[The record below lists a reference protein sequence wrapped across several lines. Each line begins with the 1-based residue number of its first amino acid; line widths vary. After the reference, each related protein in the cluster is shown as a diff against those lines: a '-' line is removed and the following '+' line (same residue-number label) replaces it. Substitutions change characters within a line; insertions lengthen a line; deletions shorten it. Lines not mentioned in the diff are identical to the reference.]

1 LEISN
6 VGGLR
11 HPETLSDPRLL
22 TDDQMEHNDNRF
34 LQDLHLTSM
43 VLELDPKAKIVQNLK
58 PFRRVKLA
66 KDASDGLKANPL
78 AWIQKQLVQNGCKL

>member
-1 LEISN
+1 
-6 VGGLR
+6 
-11 HPETLSDPRLL
+11 
-22 TDDQMEHNDNRF
+22 
-34 LQDLHLTSM
+34 M